1 MGGLRYNSW
10 TTYVLVVNLPD
21 STSKY
26 NKKYFR
32 KALAYSIDREKLF
45 NKLTSLLDDYPIDSH
60 GNYLI
65 GPGIYGIV
73 PPAFPEYD
81 IKTIKGYS
89 LNSESATYYLKKSK
103 YRTKGVNSK
112 LIICTDSHSTGMDY
126 IPTNEISLDWI
137 KYLGLPFTNT
147 NVVTRATRNKQAF
160 SEEEGVY
167 LIPITKNKLPEEY
180 LALFY
185 SKNNVPNAYTN
196 NKQIAYK
203 SSVFDSCYEAGL
215 NDLNRVDAIMNFKAA
230 EQVLIDD
237 AVVIPLFYSKF
248 IY

>member
-1 MGGLRYNSW
+1 M
-10 TTYVLVVNLPD
+10 LVVNLPD

-26 NKKYFR
+26 DKKYFR
-32 KALAYSIDREKLF
+32 KALAYSIDKEKLF
-45 NKLTSLLDDYPIDSH
+45 NKLTDLLDDYPIDSN

-89 LNSESATYYLKKSK
+89 LNRDSSTYYLKKSK
-103 YRTKGVNSK
+103 YRTKDVNRE
-112 LIICTDSHSTGMDY
+112 LEICTDSHRTGMDY
-126 IPTNEISLDWI
+126 MPTTEISIDWI
-137 KYLGLPFTNT
+137 KYLGLPFTYT
-147 NVVTRATRNKQAF
+147 NVVTRAIRNKQAF
-160 SEEEGVY
+160 SGEEGVY